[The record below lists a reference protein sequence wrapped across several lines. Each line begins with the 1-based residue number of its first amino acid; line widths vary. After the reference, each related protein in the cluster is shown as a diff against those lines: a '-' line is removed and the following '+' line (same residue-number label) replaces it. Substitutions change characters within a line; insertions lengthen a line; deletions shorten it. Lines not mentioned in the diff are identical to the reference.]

1 MKKLTDEEKEFKGT
15 LKKSRVTVSKTE
27 PLKRLPKPHF
37 KLTDEAYVFF
47 ETTARMLMTTGAV
60 TALDVH
66 ALTYYAFYVSVF
78 TKAIENSNGNYVQ
91 TFQGGATNITGNYS
105 LIKDAQKQIQYYL
118 KVLGLT
124 IKDRGTIIAFA
135 EPEKE
140 DENNPLDAIAEML
153 NEDE

>member
-27 PLKRLPKPHF
+27 PLKRMSKPAFELSDGGNKIF
-37 KLTDEAYVFF
+37 KSTLK
-47 ETTARMLMTTGAV
+47 MLMSTEAV
-60 TALDVH
+60 TALDIYSVTM
-66 ALTYYAFYVSVF
+66 LAFWMDILIETNV
-78 TKAIENSNGNYVQ
+78 KANGKYVQ
-91 TFQGGATNITGNYS
+91 TFDSGATNITGQFTV
-105 LIKDAQKQIQYYL
+105 IKEANKNILSFL

-124 IKDRGTIIAFA
+124 IKDRGTIAAFA